1 MANCSSAPAP
11 TRFIGLDIHK
21 DYFVAVGV
29 NAEKQIVFGPTRASV
44 HEVDAWIEKHLRKTD
59 AVVLEVT
66 VNAWLFH
73 DALQPYVH
81 SVIVVHPPNVKL
93 VTHVKV
99 KTDKKAAQS
108 LAELLAA
115 GLLDGVWVPPLEVR
129 HLRALIAQRAKMVKL
144 VTMAKN
150 RLSAVLHRNHFQYSG
165 EKGKF
170 HAEAR
175 AWWEGLPLSEMEL
188 FIIRSDL
195 DTLDFGERQVQQIE
209 AQIQKTAANDPRVP
223 LLTQL
228 PGVAMLSA
236 ITILS
241 AVGTIQRFEKAK
253 YLVGYAGLGTSVHD
267 SGLTHQNGRITKAGR
282 RDLRGAMVDAANAAV
297 RHHPFWKQ
305 EFERMER
312 RMGRSKAV
320 VAVARK
326 LLVAVW
332 HILTKEEVDRH
343 ADEQSVAASFFKL
356 AYELRVKNLPDGQ
369 SAKEYTRSQLDRL
382 GIGRNL
388 TTIPWGTKTV
398 KLPPSKLNEEAK
410 EMSGVT

>member
-1 MANCSSAPAP
+1 MANSSSPAP

-29 NAEKQIVFGPTRASV
+29 DADKQIVFGPTRASV
-44 HEVDAWIEKHLRKTD
+44 LEVDEWIEKHLRRSD

-81 SVIVVHPPNVKL
+81 SVTVVHPPNVKL

-108 LAELLAA
+108 LAELLAV
-115 GLLDGVWVPPLEVR
+115 GMLEGIWVPPLEVR

-144 VTMAKN
+144 VTQAKN
-150 RLSAVLHRNHFQYSG
+150 RLSAVLHRNHLRYEG

-170 HAEAR
+170 HPGER
-175 AWWEGLPLSEMEL
+175 GWWQALPLSELER
-188 FIIRSDL
+188 FIIASDL
-195 DTLDFGERQVQQIE
+195 DTLDFAEGQIGKIE
-209 AQIQKTAANDPRVP
+209 EQIQKAAARDERVP

-236 ITILS
+236 ITIL
-241 AVGTIQRFEKAK
+241 AAIGTISRFEDAK
-253 YLVGYAGLGTSVHD
+253 HLVGYAGLGTSVHD
-267 SGLTHQNGRITKAGR
+267 SGLTHHNGRITKTGR
-282 RDLRGAMVDAANAAV
+282 KDLRSAMVDAANAAV
-297 RHHPFWKQ
+297 RHHPFWKR
-305 EFERMER
+305 EFERLEPR
-312 RMGRSKAV
+312 LGRSKAI
-320 VAVARK
+320 VAVARR

-332 HILTKEEVDRH
+332 HILSKEEADRH
-343 ADEQSVAASFFKL
+343 LDEQSVAASLFKL

-369 SAKEYTRSQLDRL
+369 SAKTFTRNQLDRL
-382 GIGRNL
+382 GIGQNL
-388 TTIPWGTKTV
+388 KVIPWGSKKV
-398 KLPPSKLNEEAK
+398 KLPPSGLK
-410 EMSGVT
+410 T